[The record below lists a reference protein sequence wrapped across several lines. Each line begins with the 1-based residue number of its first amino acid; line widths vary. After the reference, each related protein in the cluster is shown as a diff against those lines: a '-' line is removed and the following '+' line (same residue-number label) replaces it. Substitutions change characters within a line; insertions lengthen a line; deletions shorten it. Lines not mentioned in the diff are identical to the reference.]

1 MQEIKTGTDHTNS
14 IARNLNFLKKYSVIM
29 QNMPASTKLSEIIY
43 MTLIFLADRLYISIK
58 LPSRYSSIGTHIL
71 TNQFILGVVIAFI
84 AARYINA
91 AMKSIIMHLR
101 KVFFLIIMGVIAQHH
116 AKRIDGMA

>member
-29 QNMPASTKLSEIIY
+29 QNMPASTKPSEIIY
-43 MTLIFLADRLYISIK
+43 MTLIFLADRLY
-58 LPSRYSSIGTHIL
+58 
-71 TNQFILGVVIAFI
+71 IAFI